1 MEIIKKST
9 LSTLSYIPFNYF
21 SANQDNSEQTDFT
34 FKSGIINDRFNTFN
48 EYRKSYQRRFF
59 HFLSDDLFNDTN
71 SLLENSSIF
80 NDSDEKKVLLLSKKN
95 IELNTLK
102 DKDNK
107 NYLELF
113 HNTEFLY
120 KELKKDMDLLKRRQQ
135 DRIKT
140 KVYESENKQID
151 KEIEKII
158 KSMTQKVKICEIN
171 IKQMAS
177 IPDTNLSDIDKKIK
191 DNMKITLSQ
200 KIHDFSYDFKKNE
213 QQFMEKLQELGN
225 KSSVIDDEDKS
236 IKEFDKKHEN
246 FFTQDKYD
254 TKLKKKNECINSL
267 VTSINELSSIFKD
280 LQNVVQEQG
289 TILDRI
295 DYNIEIA
302 IDNTKKAYNHI
313 SEANKLQGQSCFRNT
328 TLILMFI
335 IFVETMLLINKY
347 L

>member
-1 MEIIKKST
+1 MEIIKQST

-21 SANQDNSEQTDFT
+21 SSNQDNSEQTDFT
-34 FKSGIINDRFNTFN
+34 FKSIIINDRFNTFN

-102 DKDNK
+102 NKDNK
-107 NYLELF
+107 DYLELF

-254 TKLKKKNECINSL
+254 KKLKKKNECINSL

-302 IDNTKKAYNHI
+302 IDNTKKAYTHI